1 MFAVVRS
8 GGKQYR
14 VAVGDE
20 LHLERLSTEPGEGVE
35 LSEVLMVADG
45 ADVRMGAPLVDGA
58 LVRATVLSQ
67 DRGRKI
73 NIFKF
78 KAKKRY
84 RKRAGHK
91 QYLTRVKIDEIVV

>member
-1 MFAVVRS
+1 MYAVIRS

-20 LHLERLSTEPGEGVE
+20 LQIERVGSEPGAALE
-35 LSEVLMVADG
+35 LGEVLMVADG
-45 ADVRMGAPLVDGA
+45 EDVRVGAPLVAGA
-58 LVRATVLSQ
+58 SVRATVVAQ
-67 DRGRKI
+67 ERGPKI
-73 NIFKF
+73 HIFKF

-84 RKRAGHK
+84 RRRAGHK